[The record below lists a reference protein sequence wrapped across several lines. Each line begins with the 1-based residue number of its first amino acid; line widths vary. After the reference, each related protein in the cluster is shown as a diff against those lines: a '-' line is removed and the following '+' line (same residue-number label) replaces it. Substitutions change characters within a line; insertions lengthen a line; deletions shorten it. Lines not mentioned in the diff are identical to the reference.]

1 VNTPPNSSTNNPE
14 STPTAAVILIGN
26 ELLSGRTQDINLQ
39 YIASKLAGHGIT
51 LRETRVIPDDE
62 AVVVEAV
69 NTLRHA
75 NDYVFT
81 TGGIGPTHDD
91 ITADC
96 IAKAFGVA
104 LPRHP
109 VAEEMLLAFFKEREI
124 EPNEDRL
131 RMARIPEG
139 GTLIDNPISVA
150 PGFNIGNV
158 FVMAGV
164 PRIMQAMFDSI
175 LPSLRKGPVIQSVSV
190 TCDLGEGTLAAPL
203 RQLQTHYPMLDLG
216 SYPGKFEGAPR
227 VMLVARGTDEHA
239 MAKIEE
245 ALRSMVIAL
254 GGKIEAE

>member
-1 VNTPPNSSTNNPE
+1 MKTSLSTQDNTTRA
-14 STPTAAVILIGN
+14 PTAAVILIGN

-39 YIASKLAGHGIT
+39 YIANKLATHGIT
-51 LRETRVIPDDE
+51 LRETRIIPDDE

-69 NTLRHA
+69 NVLRNA

-96 IAKAFGVA
+96 ISSAFGVA
-104 LPRHP
+104 LPIHP
-109 VAEEMLLAFFKEREI
+109 VAEQLLLAFFQERDI
-124 EPNEDRL
+124 EPNEDRM

-139 GTLIDNPISVA
+139 GKLIDNPISAA

-158 FVMAGV
+158 FVLAGV

-190 TCDLGEGTLAAPL
+190 TCNLGEGTLAAPL
-203 RQLQTHYPMLDLG
+203 RELQARYPMLDLG
-216 SYPGKFEGAPR
+216 SYPGKFDGAPR
-227 VMLVARGTDEHA
+227 VMLVARGTDIDA
-239 MAKIEE
+239 MSQIEE
-245 ALRSMVIAL
+245 ELKKLVASL
-254 GGKIEAE
+254 GGDIEQPA

>member
-1 VNTPPNSSTNNPE
+1 VNTPLDNPNSTA
-14 STPTAAVILIGN
+14 PTAAIILIGN

-39 YIASKLAGHGIT
+39 YIASKLAAHGIT
-51 LRETRVIPDDE
+51 LRETRIIPDDE
-62 AVVVEAV
+62 PVVVEAV

-96 IAKAFGVA
+96 IAKAFEVS
-104 LPRHP
+104 LPHHP
-109 VAEEMLLAFFKEREI
+109 MAKERLLAFFKERDI

-139 GTLIDNPISVA
+139 GTLIDNPISAA
-150 PGFNIGNV
+150 PGFTIGNV
-158 FVMAGV
+158 YVMAGV

-175 LPSLRKGPVIQSVSV
+175 LPTLRKGPEIQSVSI

-203 RQLQTHYPMLDLG
+203 RKLQDHYPMLDLG

-227 VMLVARGTDEHA
+227 VMLVARGTDA
-239 MAKIEE
+239 DALSKVEE
-245 ALRSMVIAL
+245 ALTTMVKAL
-254 GGKIEAE
+254 GGRTKLTH